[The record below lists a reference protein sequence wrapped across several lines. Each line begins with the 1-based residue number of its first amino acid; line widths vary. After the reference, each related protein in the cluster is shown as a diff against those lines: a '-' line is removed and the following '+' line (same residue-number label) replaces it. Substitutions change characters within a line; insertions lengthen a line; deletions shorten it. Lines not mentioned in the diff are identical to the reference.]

1 MQNNNFAETLALV
14 ASEFGVEDTAKHGN
28 SIKRSKR
35 PYFKWTDEQLEQL
48 ATLRDEG
55 KSAAEIA
62 EALGVSRDKVI
73 TKLAAMAARQR
84 TGSKTPEQ
92 STETAAE
99 QELSTEPVPEA
110 EAEPEQET
118 ETEPSAEVEPEPAE
132 EPVEQAAPVEPE
144 EPDLDP
150 DVANFDR
157 LVFAAFT
164 ELVGK
169 VDDYNKMSHCW
180 RDGLLKIEHHIG
192 VMLNVALMYPETEK
206 HISAIAAIVAYKCLV
221 RDHADVFSA

>member
-1 MQNNNFAETLALV
+1 MQNNNFAETLASV
-14 ASEFGVEDTAKHGN
+14 ASEFGVEDTAKHGRG
-28 SIKRSKR
+28 IKPSKR
-35 PYFKWTDEQLEQL
+35 PYFRWTDEQLEQL

-55 KSAAEIA
+55 KSANEIA

-84 TGSKTPEQ
+84 AKPE
-92 STETAAE
+92 AAREQIKQVE

-110 EAEPEQET
+110 EAEPEQEA
-118 ETEPSAEVEPEPAE
+118 ETEPSAEVKPEPVK
-132 EPVEQAAPVEPE
+132 EPVEQTAPIEPE

-150 DVANFDR
+150 DMANFDR

-169 VDDYNKMSHCW
+169 VDDYSKMSHCW
-180 RDGLLKIEHHIG
+180 RDGLLKIEHHIS
-192 VMLNVALMYPETEK
+192 VMLNVALMYPETEE

>member
-1 MQNNNFAETLALV
+1 MSNNNFAETLASV
-14 ASEFGVEDTAKHGN
+14 ASEFGVEDTAKHGRG
-28 SIKRSKR
+28 IKPSKR
-35 PYFKWTDEQLEQL
+35 PYFRWTDEQLEQL

-55 KSAAEIA
+55 KSANEIA

-84 TGSKTPEQ
+84 TKPEAVREQ
-92 STETAAE
+92 IKQAE
-99 QELSTEPVPEA
+99 HELSTETVPEA
-110 EAEPEQET
+110 EAEPEQEA
-118 ETEPSAEVEPEPAE
+118 ETEPSAEVEPEPVK

-150 DVANFDR
+150 DMANFDR

-180 RDGLLKIEHHIG
+180 RDGLLKIEHHIS